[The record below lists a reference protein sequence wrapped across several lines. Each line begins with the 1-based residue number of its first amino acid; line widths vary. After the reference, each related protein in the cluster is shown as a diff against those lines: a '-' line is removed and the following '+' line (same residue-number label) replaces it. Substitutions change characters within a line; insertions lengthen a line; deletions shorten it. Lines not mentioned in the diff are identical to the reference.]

1 MLFKLFLFKIVLV
14 ITMDSNNICKFIPV
28 SASESLNTLRFV
40 LETDQE
46 IMTTPCALRENRAI
60 LVTKGSGDFY
70 FDAFTLSATSGD
82 LLFGFSGETFKTLIK
97 DELEYMY
104 IDFEGSRGDN
114 LFGRFGV
121 QKNNRT
127 FSGFDGLL
135 PLWKESL
142 ARADAQTIDLL
153 AEGILLLTFAKIHPA
168 VTKSKTMISLLIEEL
183 DNRFN
188 DPTISISTLAEEM
201 AYNPKY
207 LSHLFKKEMGISFS
221 EYLRNT
227 RIKYAAS
234 LFDAGLDSVKNV
246 GLLSGFTDPLYFSNV
261 FKKTVGLSPKEY
273 IGSKQKYN

>member
-14 ITMDSNNICKFIPV
+14 IAMNNNICKFIPV

-46 IMTTPCALRENRAI
+46 IMTTPCALRKNRAI

-70 FDAFTLSATSGD
+70 FDTFTLSATSGD
-82 LLFGFSGETFKTLIK
+82 LLFGFSGETFKTVIK

-104 IDFEGSRGDN
+104 IDFEGSRGDS

-121 QKNNRT
+121 QKNNRS

-142 ARADAQTIDLL
+142 ARADAQTIDLIS
-153 AEGILLLTFAKIHPA
+153 EGILLLTFAKIHPA

-273 IGSKQKYN
+273 IGSKQKLN